1 MRILH
6 AVVAAWLLAASPALA
21 AGTYTGR
28 IVSPQVEVSTGTSGA
43 VVYIIT
49 IDTTAAQPR
58 VNTGSRSNIS
68 FSSNVVIDGE
78 LTVRSAKAKAVYL
91 PYGGIHLSE
100 SDNQATAP
108 GQMFSKNVKTSTLT
122 FYGSAMLWQDEAGV
136 VVSTFTRNSIDMAP
150 GSNIRGK
157 IQLRNS
163 GSGVP
168 AAEDC
173 TAAAVGTFYE
183 RTDSP
188 KLYYCRS
195 DATWGVLTMTAVP

>member
-28 IVSPQVEVSTGTSGA
+28 IISPQVEVSTGTSGA
-43 VVYIIT
+43 VVYIIA
-49 IDTTAAQPR
+49 IDTAAAQPR
-58 VNTGSRSNIS
+58 MNTGANSVIS
-68 FSSNVVIDGE
+68 FSSSIIVEGDLIVH
-78 LTVRSAKAKAVYL
+78 SAKAKAVYV
-91 PYGGIHLSE
+91 PYGGIHVS
-100 SDNQATAP
+100 NAANPTTAP
-108 GQMFSKNVKTSTLT
+108 GQMFSKNIKTSTLT

-163 GSGVP
+163 GSGAP